1 MKPASSKE
9 GRKMK
14 TFSLLIIIMENKI
27 ISCNSFNEPRDKN
40 ERFDMYK

>member
-14 TFSLLIIIMENKI
+14 TFSLIIIMKNKI
-27 ISCNSFNEPRDKN
+27 KSCNSFNEPRDKN